1 MVKMKNIIII
11 NFTDLLS
18 VDLMNSILSINSQ
31 IQIDEY
37 KNFEKLKITNQ
48 QACFIIVNSL
58 SDIPDTKYAAKII
71 DETSITF
78 YLITINMEPELIE
91 KSLLTK
97 SVKAVISGIGQK
109 NLITKL
115 NELINMV

>member
-11 NFTDLLS
+11 NFTDQ
-18 VDLMNSILSINSQ
+18 ILSIKSQ

-97 SVKAVISGIGQK
+97 SVKAVISGLGQK
-109 NLITKL
+109 HLITKL

>member
-11 NFTDLLS
+11 NFTDQ
-18 VDLMNSILSINSQ
+18 VLSINSQ

-58 SDIPDTKYAAKII
+58 SDIHDTKYAAKII

-97 SVKAVISGIGQK
+97 SVKAVISGLGQK

>member
-1 MVKMKNIIII
+1 MDKMKNIIII
-11 NFTDLLS
+11 NFTDQ
-18 VDLMNSILSINSQ
+18 ILSIKSQ

-97 SVKAVISGIGQK
+97 SVKAVISGLGQK
-109 NLITKL
+109 HLITKL
-115 NELINMV
+115 NEIINMV

>member
-1 MVKMKNIIII
+1 MKNIIII
-11 NFTDLLS
+11 NFTDQ
-18 VDLMNSILSINSQ
+18 ILSINSQ

-97 SVKAVISGIGQK
+97 SVKAVISGLGQK